1 MVKSR
6 LMPQPKILLLQTR
19 APGDPVILEE
29 IRIFAR
35 NAGVPAENIFPHN
48 LLISTPT
55 VDQAGQLDAVMIGG
69 SGEYFV
75 SRGDLPNFQGILDL
89 LVDLIETGHPMFASC
104 FGFQLIVRAF
114 GGEVSFL
121 PEKMELGT
129 YDLSLTDA
137 GMSDEL
143 FGSLPAVFRAQLG
156 HKDQATRL
164 PDSLTHLAYSERSPY
179 QAIRFPGKP
188 VWATQ
193 FHPEVTREEN
203 LGRFKRYIDLYASKT
218 DREDLRETLARFQ
231 SAPETERLIPRFMQL
246 VFS

>member
-1 MVKSR
+1 MS
-6 LMPQPKILLLQTR
+6 QPKILLLQTR
-19 APGDPVILEE
+19 RPDDPVLSEE

-35 NAGVPAENIFPHN
+35 NAGVPLENIIPHN
-48 LLISTPT
+48 LLVATPT
-55 VDQAGQLDAVMIGG
+55 IARARQLDAVMIGG

-75 SRGDLPNFQGILDL
+75 SKGNLPNFQGILDF
-89 LVDLIETGHPMFASC
+89 LVELVESGQPLFASC

-114 GGEVSFL
+114 GGEVTFA

-129 YDLSLTDA
+129 YVLQLTEN
-137 GMSDEL
+137 GKSDEL
-143 FGSLPAVFRAQLG
+143 FGALPASFQAHLG

-164 PDSLTHLAYSERSPY
+164 PAALSHLAYSERSPY

-193 FHPEVTREEN
+193 FHPEVTRDEN
-203 LGRFKRYIDLYASKT
+203 LGRFKRYIDVYAAT
-218 DREDLRETLARFQ
+218 LAADELRETLARFAP
-231 SAPETERLIPRFMQL
+231 APESEDLIPGFMRL

>member
-1 MVKSR
+1 MVKSP
-6 LMPQPKILLLQTR
+6 LMPQPRIILLQTR

-29 IRIFAR
+29 TRIFAR
-35 NAGVPAENIFPHN
+35 NAGVPVENITSHN
-48 LLISTPT
+48 LLVSTPT
-55 VDQAGQLDAVMIGG
+55 IAEARQHDAVMIGG

-75 SRGDLPNFQGILDL
+75 SRGNLPNFQGILDF
-89 LVDLIETGHPMFASC
+89 LIEVVETGQPMFASC

-114 GGEVSFL
+114 GGEVTFL

-129 YDLSLTDA
+129 YDLSLTEA
-137 GMSDEL
+137 GKSDEL
-143 FGSLPAVFRAQLG
+143 FGFLPEVFRAHLG

-164 PDSLTHLAYSERSPY
+164 PDSITHLAFSERAPY

-193 FHPEVTREEN
+193 FHPEVTRDEN

-231 SAPETERLIPRFMQL
+231 SAPETERLIPGFMQL